1 MPGSPEAARHAA
13 VLHGPRVNS
22 WRGLRVYAAGAFSA
36 PRSPRREGIDMTPTA
51 KTAGSRTSE
60 AGWRRAAIGRTL
72 WVLLGAPGAP
82 GYWWPSRL
90 TW

>member
-1 MPGSPEAARHAA
+1 
-13 VLHGPRVNS
+13 
-22 WRGLRVYAAGAFSA
+22 
-36 PRSPRREGIDMTPTA
+36 MTPTA

-72 WVLLGAPGAP
+72 WVLLGVPGAP